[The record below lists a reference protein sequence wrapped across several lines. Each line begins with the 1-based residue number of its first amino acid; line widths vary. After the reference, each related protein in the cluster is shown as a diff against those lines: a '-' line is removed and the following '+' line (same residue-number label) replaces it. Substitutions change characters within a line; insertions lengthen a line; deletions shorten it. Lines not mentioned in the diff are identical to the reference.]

1 MDFPAKTLAMFL
13 LIKTGRRWPY
23 IICMGCGGIGFLVML
38 CFERGYY
45 ANEWPIVMCAMVG
58 NFFISTTFAI
68 LWLYTPELFP
78 TSIRLGS
85 VLKKNTLAKK
95 NNARVIRQNW

>member
-1 MDFPAKTLAMFL
+1 
-13 LIKTGRRWPY
+13 
-23 IICMGCGGIGFLVML
+23 MGCGGIGFLVML

-85 VLKKNTLAKK
+85 VLKKITLAKK
-95 NNARVIRQNW
+95 NNPRVIRQNW